1 MQYQRAPDQSKL
13 KNRYWY
19 FSRQMRGFDKFAK
32 PVPTFKING
41 ESSVNTVAGGILSSI
56 ITLIVLSYSIG
67 KLVDLHTRNNP
78 IITDSMIPDYF
89 GPFDDVEM
97 GNFRV
102 AISVRGYYDKQL
114 KNDPKYIKWIARIR
128 NFEQGGNEVETPVLL
143 HQCTE
148 EDLDKFYPLDSNSQ
162 EYYDDMKK

>member
-1 MQYQRAPDQSKL
+1 
-13 KNRYWY
+13 
-19 FSRQMRGFDKFAK
+19 MRGFDKFAK

-56 ITLIVLSYSIG
+56 ITLIVLSYATG

-102 AISVRGYYDKQL
+102 AISVRGYYDK
-114 KNDPKYIKWIARIR
+114 
-128 NFEQGGNEVETPVLL
+128 
-143 HQCTE
+143 
-148 EDLDKFYPLDSNSQ
+148 
-162 EYYDDMKK
+162 